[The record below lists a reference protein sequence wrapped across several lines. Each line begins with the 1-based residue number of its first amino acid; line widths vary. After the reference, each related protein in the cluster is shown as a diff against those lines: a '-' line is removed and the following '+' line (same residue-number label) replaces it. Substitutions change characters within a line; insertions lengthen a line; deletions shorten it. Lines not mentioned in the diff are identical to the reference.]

1 MLEHAIETGRG
12 GCYLRLTPE
21 LSGNGDEQDVLGAI
35 PIERLRCK
43 LKLFIHNASLLI
55 AKLDVQGEAA
65 FATRATHVSCPHV
78 CGAPY

>member
-1 MLEHAIETGRG
+1 MLEHAIENGRG

-35 PIERLRCK
+35 AIERLRCK
-43 LKLFIHNASLLI
+43 PKLFIHNASLLI

-65 FATRATHVSCPHV
+65 LATRAKHVPCPHV
-78 CGAPY
+78 CGAPF